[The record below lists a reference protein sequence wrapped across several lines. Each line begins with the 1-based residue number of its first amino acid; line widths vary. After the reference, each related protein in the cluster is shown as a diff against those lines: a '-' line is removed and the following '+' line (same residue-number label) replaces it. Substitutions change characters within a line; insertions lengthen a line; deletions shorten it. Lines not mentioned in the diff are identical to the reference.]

1 MWEKCQIASGN
12 VQIRVKTPKLPRASF
27 NYTYERYHFFKAKNL
42 NPLKHPSKQKFDGSS
57 ITAIQ
62 YLLHSFKRQR
72 SEIHNL

>member
-1 MWEKCQIASGN
+1 METSKYELKRQ
-12 VQIRVKTPKLPRASF
+12 SF
-27 NYTYERYHFFKAKNL
+27 QGQGLITRYERYYFLKAKKL